1 MSTHTTDGRSD
12 IRDDFE
18 SVRDQQ
24 RRRLRGTP
32 GESWAARAARQ
43 ITGIVTAD
51 PYPQQLTEA
60 AAGVQ
65 GAVTTGRRVAV
76 IGTRGG
82 AGRTTTTALLARV
95 IGSLRT
101 DPVAVVDA
109 AGPRGTLA
117 LRLAPE
123 RTLPTDDEVLDAA
136 GRVPATLTDLTDA
149 LAPAGRNLWA
159 AASEPGTG
167 LDELVVAVS
176 RFCAV
181 TLVDAPVLGTTGSG
195 DPVAAAPFAGAHAL
209 LHVAPCTVA
218 GLDDARWLAELTAS
232 GGITASGG
240 TPPLLTALVD
250 VQPGAG
256 LDVVAEARQ
265 LDHDGVPALP
275 LRHDRHLASG
285 VEFDLS
291 LLARSTRLQAT
302 ALASALVRTAI
313 GGVPVTTPALG
324 APDPAAA
331 VPPVGA
337 AGGAAR

>member
-1 MSTHTTDGRSD
+1 MSTHTGVPSD
-12 IRDDFE
+12 IHGDFE

-32 GESWAARAARQ
+32 GESWAARAVRQ
-43 ITGIVTAD
+43 VTGIVTAD

-82 AGRTTTTALLARV
+82 SGRTTTAALLARV
-95 IGSLRT
+95 IGALRT
-101 DPVAVVDA
+101 DPVTVLDA
-109 AGPRGTLA
+109 AGARGTLA
-117 LRLAPE
+117 LRLAPD
-123 RTLPTDDEVLDAA
+123 RALPPAREVLDAA
-136 GRVPATLTDLTDA
+136 GRVPASVADLTGA

-159 AASEPGTG
+159 ASASAADGALE
-167 LDELVVAVS
+167 DLVVAAS

-181 TLVDAPVLGTTGSG
+181 TLVDAPVLHG
-195 DPVAAAPFAGAHAL
+195 DPAATAGSPAGFAGAHAL
-209 LHVAPCTVA
+209 LQVAPCTVA
-218 GLDDARWLAELTAS
+218 GLDDARWLAGTLAAGPAS
-232 GGITASGG
+232 
-240 TPPLLTALVD
+240 PPLLTVLVD

-256 LDVVAEARQ
+256 LDVDAEARQ

-275 LRHDRHLASG
+275 LRHDRHLAAG
-285 VEFDLS
+285 VEFDLA

-313 GGVPVTTPALG
+313 AGVPVTTATPG
-324 APDPAAA
+324 A
-331 VPPVGA
+331 GT
-337 AGGAAR
+337 GGGPGPGSAAR